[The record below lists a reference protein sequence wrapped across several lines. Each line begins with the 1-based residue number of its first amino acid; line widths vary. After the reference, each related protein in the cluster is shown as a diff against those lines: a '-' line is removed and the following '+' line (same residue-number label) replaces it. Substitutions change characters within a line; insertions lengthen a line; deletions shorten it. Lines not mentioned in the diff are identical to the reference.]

1 MPSKRVSEMSE
12 LEKRR
17 YSLSARMFHT
27 VILISVILFLV
38 SLVISYVM
46 YAVFI
51 EENPSL
57 ENLLNLQDTARMGFL
72 LQYALVMLIVTVIL
86 AVILTWHL
94 QRTVVKPINSLTEAA
109 EKYMRHE
116 YDEETGASYF
126 SDLDISTGDEIEHLG
141 DTMSKMENDMRGYL
155 SNLAQVTAEK
165 ERIGTELNLA
175 TQIQNSML
183 PTFFPP
189 FPDRTEFDLFADMK
203 PAKEV
208 GGDFYDFFLLDHD
221 HLALV
226 IADVS
231 GKGVPAALFMMASK
245 IMINN
250 RAMMGGTP
258 KDILSFANR
267 QICANNTLDMFITV
281 WIGILEISTGT
292 ITASSAG
299 HEYPI
304 ICKNNG
310 KFELYKDPHGFV
322 IGGYDEMKY
331 RDYEIHLDPG
341 DTLFIY
347 TDGVTEATNE
357 DNTLFGTER
366 LLDTLNEVRT
376 GSSRDILNHVHES
389 ISNFVLDAPQFDD
402 ITMLSLRYNG
412 GGIDMKELT
421 VRAGVEKLDEV
432 NDFVSRTLEAYSCPM
447 KVLMQI
453 SLAVEEIFVNIA
465 NYAYAAEGGNA
476 TIRAGI
482 EKDTNMAVITFVD
495 RGRPYDPTAKA
506 DPDITLSAEE
516 RAIGGLGI
524 FMVKKTMDEVSYSY
538 TNGCNVLT
546 MKKKLL

>member
-1 MPSKRVSEMSE
+1 MPAKRVSEMSE

-27 VILISVILFLV
+27 VLLISVILFAISV
-38 SLVISYVM
+38 VVSYVM
-46 YAVFI
+46 FI
-51 EENPSL
+51 VTVEKNPSL
-57 ENLLNLQDTARMGFL
+57 QNLFDMQNTSHISYL
-72 LQYALVMLIVTVIL
+72 LQYALVMLLVTVVL
-86 AVILTWHL
+86 AVILV
-94 QRTVVKPINSLTEAA
+94 QRLKRDVVRPINELAGAA

-126 SDLDISTGDEIEHLG
+126 SDLDIRTGDEIENLSE
-141 DTMSKMENDMRGYL
+141 TMAKMETDMKGFL
-155 SNLAQVTAEK
+155 ANLAHVTAEK

-175 TQIQNSML
+175 TQIQTSML

-208 GGDFYDFFLLDHD
+208 GGDFYDFFLLDKD

-267 QICANNTLDMFITV
+267 QICANNALDMFITV
-281 WIGILEISTGT
+281 WIGILELSTGT

-299 HEYPI
+299 HEYPV
-304 ICKNNG
+304 ICRNG
-310 KFELYKDPHGFV
+310 GNFELFKDPHGFV
-322 IGGYDEMKY
+322 IGGYDNMKY
-331 RDYEIHLDPG
+331 RDYEIHLNPG

-347 TDGVTEATNE
+347 TDGVTEATNAE
-357 DNTLFGTER
+357 NELFGTER
-366 LLDTLNEVRT
+366 LLSTLNEMRT
-376 GSSRDILNHVHES
+376 GSSRDILNHVHEN
-389 ISNFVLDAPQFDD
+389 IGRFVLDAPQFDD

-412 GGIDMKELT
+412 GGIDMKEFT
-421 VRAGVEKLDEV
+421 VRAEVEKLAEV
-432 NDFVSRTLEAYSCPM
+432 NDFVSQTLEAYDCPM

-465 NYAYAAEGGNA
+465 NYAYAADGGNA

-495 RGRPYDPTAKA
+495 RGRPYDPTAKE
-506 DPDITLSAEE
+506 DPDVTLSADE
-516 RAIGGLGI
+516 REIGGLGI
-524 FMVKKTMDEVSYSY
+524 YMVKKTMDDVSYSY

-546 MKKKLL
+546 LKKKL

>member
-1 MPSKRVSEMSE
+1 MPAKRVSEMSE
-12 LEKRR
+12 LEKKR

-27 VILISVILFLV
+27 VLLISVILFII
-38 SLVISYVM
+38 SVIVSYVM
-46 YAVFI
+46 FVTTV
-51 EENPSL
+51 ENNPSL
-57 ENLLNLQDTARMGFL
+57 QNLFDIQNTSHISYL
-72 LQYALVMLIVTVIL
+72 LQYALVMLLVTITL
-86 AVILTWHL
+86 AVILV
-94 QRTVVKPINSLTEAA
+94 QRLKRDVVRPINELSGAA

-126 SDLDISTGDEIEHLG
+126 SDLNIRTGDEIENLSE
-141 DTMSKMENDMRGYL
+141 TMAKMENDMKGFL
-155 SNLAQVTAEK
+155 ANLAHVTAEK
-165 ERIGTELNLA
+165 ERISTELNLA
-175 TQIQNSML
+175 TQIQTSML

-208 GGDFYDFFLLDHD
+208 GGDFYDFFLLDKD

-310 KFELYKDPHGFV
+310 EFEIFKDPHGFV
-322 IGGYDEMKY
+322 IGGYENMKY
-331 RDYEIHLDPG
+331 RDYEIHLDQG

-347 TDGVTEATNE
+347 TDGVTEATNAE
-357 DNTLFGTER
+357 NDLFGTER
-366 LLDTLNEVRT
+366 LLSSLNEVRT
-376 GSSRDILNHVHES
+376 GSSRDILNHVHENIGS
-389 ISNFVLDAPQFDD
+389 FVLDAPQFDD

-412 GGIDMKELT
+412 GGSDLKEIII
-421 VRAGVEKLDEV
+421 RAEVEKLDEV
-432 NDFVSRTLEAYSCPM
+432 NDFVSQTLKAYNCPM

-465 NYAYAAEGGNA
+465 HYAYAADGGEA

-482 EKDTNMAVITFVD
+482 EKGTNMAVITFVD
-495 RGRPYDPTAKA
+495 RGRPYDPTAKE
-506 DPDITLSAEE
+506 DPDVTLSADE
-516 RAIGGLGI
+516 REIGGLGI
-524 FMVKKTMDEVSYSY
+524 FMVKKTMDDVSYSY

-546 MKKKLL
+546 LKKKL